1 MTWIAGE
8 VSIVDAVAQ
17 GTQLMQPSAWVR
29 GVTLQ
34 PALLWSKGD
43 CPTPTHTK

>member
-17 GTQLMQPSAWVR
+17 GTQLMQPFAWMRV
-29 GVTLQ
+29 VTLQ
-34 PALLWSKGD
+34 PALLWSNGD
-43 CPTPTHTK
+43 CPAPTHTK